1 MHDHE
6 LPADGLS
13 GLPEAI
19 LYQRAQAGCQACLNH
34 LMMRHKHLVVFVT
47 RRQVLGKLPFDD
59 ALQAGRIGLW
69 RAILGYDPKKGYAFS
84 TYAYPAIARQIWR
97 AVKRAERAVSRATET
112 LSAEVRGQMDPEQVL
127 EARLVQATLYDLVA
141 RLPER
146 LRLVIIAR
154 YGLAGKP
161 PALYREIGVTWGL
174 SREWARLRHLE
185 ALVWLRHP
193 AHSQQLRSLLSRHT
207 LADYEW
213 AECQAQRWL
222 RRRRGGRYGSD

>member
-1 MHDHE
+1 MHDHD
-6 LPADGLS
+6 LPVDGLS

-19 LYQRAQAGCQACLNH
+19 LYQRAQAGCRACLNR
-34 LMMRHKHLVVFVT
+34 LMMRHKHLVVFVM

-59 ALQAGRIGLW
+59 ALQVGRIGLW
-69 RAILGYDPKKGYAFS
+69 RAILGYDPNKGFAFS

-112 LSAEVRGQMDPEQVL
+112 PTAELLWQTDPEQVL
-127 EARLVQATLYDLVA
+127 QVQLIQTALYELVA
-141 RLPER
+141 RLPKR

-154 YGLAGKP
+154 YGLADKP
-161 PALYREIGVTWGL
+161 PALYRDIGATWGL
-174 SREWARLRHLE
+174 SGERARLLHLE

-193 AHSQQLRSLLSRHT
+193 AHSQELRSLLGRHT
-207 LADYEW
+207 AADYEW
-213 AECQAQRWL
+213 AECLAQRWL